1 MITTKVTSDAQRIID
16 MTKGEL
22 QELIKG
28 LICNKEEE
36 KVACYNDYHDIPRL
50 VTGIKDAARV
60 LGVSPSTIARW
71 KKSGEYDGCIFQDGK
86 IVRFD
91 THKMLEKMRTS
102 NWKGK
107 YVKAMSNQAIDKLWK
122 RK

>member
-1 MITTKVTSDAQRIID
+1 MTTTKVTSDAQRIID

-60 LGVSPSTIARW
+60 LGVSSSTIARW
-71 KKSGEYDGCIFQDGK
+71 KKSGEYDDCIFQDGK

-102 NWKGK
+102 NRKGK
-107 YVKAMSNQAIDKLWK
+107 YVKTISNQTMSKLWK

>member
-1 MITTKVTSDAQRIID
+1 MTVRKEALNDQRIID

-22 QELIKG
+22 QELIKE
-28 LICNKEEE
+28 LICNKEDE
-36 KVACYNDYHDIPRL
+36 VLCCDDYHDIPRL

-71 KKSGEYDGCIFQDGK
+71 KKSGEYDDCIFQDGK

-91 THKMLEKMRTS
+91 THKMMEKMRTS
-102 NWKGK
+102 NRKDEYEK
-107 YVKAMSNQAIDKLWK
+107 SRSNHQIINKLWK